1 MSNSLK
7 NEVADLKLQVAQLR
21 MQIDTYQ
28 TEMVELK
35 QRSDIQ
41 DSLNEMLNISL
52 LPISLQEQLEKILLV
67 VLELQWL
74 ALEKKGCV
82 FLTDETGKGLNMI
95 AYHNLGD
102 SLLSM
107 CKHIKFGQCL
117 CGIAA
122 KEQELGFHSS
132 IDDDHSNRPEGMQP
146 HGHYTVPMVSEGKTL
161 GVLNL
166 YVRDGHQQTKLENDF
181 LEATS
186 KAMASI
192 VERKKIEQRLHK
204 LSFFDELTGV
214 PNRRQL
220 MNLLDELIQESTM
233 RHRMFAVLFIDLDR
247 FKTINDLH
255 GHEYGDRMLIEATQ
269 RMQNRLRDTD
279 TVARMGGDEFVALLD
294 IISSVDKAVELANDL
309 IRTIS
314 LPYQIKGKS
323 LSIGASIGM
332 SIFPHHNRHPEG
344 LLKFADTALYQAK
357 EKRGQTVLFNPPSF

>member
-1 MSNSLK
+1 MNNSLS
-7 NEVADLKLQVAQLR
+7 NEVANLKQRVAQLKK
-21 MQIDTYQ
+21 QIEANQRD
-28 TEMVELK
+28 MVELK
-35 QRSDIQ
+35 QRGDIQ

-95 AYHNLGD
+95 AYHNLGS

-107 CKHIKFGQCL
+107 CNHIEFGQCL

-122 KEQELGFHSS
+122 KEQRLTFRSC
-132 IDDDHSNRPEGMQP
+132 IDEDHSNRPEGMEP
-146 HGHYTVPMVSEGKTL
+146 HGHYTVPMIAEGKTL

-166 YVRDGHQQTKLENDF
+166 YVEHGHQQTKLEHDF

-192 VERKKIEQRLHK
+192 VERKKIEERLQK

-220 MNLLDELIQESTM
+220 MNLLDDLIQESTT

-247 FKTINDLH
+247 FKAINDLH
-255 GHEYGDRMLIEATQ
+255 GHEYGDRVLVEVTQ
-269 RMQNRLRDTD
+269 RVQNRLRDTD
-279 TVARMGGDEFVALLD
+279 TVARMGGDEFVAVLD
-294 IISSVDKAVELANDL
+294 MISSVDKAVGIANDL
-309 IRTIS
+309 IQAIS
-314 LPYQIKGKS
+314 LPYQIIAKT
-323 LSIGASIGM
+323 LSISASIGI
-332 SIFPHHNRHPEG
+332 SIFPHHNTYAEG
-344 LLKFADTALYQAK
+344 LLKFADAALYQAK
-357 EKRGQTVLFNPPSF
+357 EKRGQALLYKPSS

>member
-1 MSNSLK
+1 MNNSLEI
-7 NEVADLKLQVAQLR
+7 EVANLKQQVAQLKK
-21 MQIDTYQ
+21 QIEANHRD
-28 TEMVELK
+28 MVELK
-35 QRSDIQ
+35 QRGDIQ

-82 FLTDETGKGLNMI
+82 FLTDETGRGLNMI

-122 KEQELGFHSS
+122 KEQKLTFRSC
-132 IDDDHSNRPEGMQP
+132 IDDDHSNRPEGMEP

-166 YVRDGHQQTKLENDF
+166 YVEHGHQQTRLEHDF

-192 VERKKIEQRLHK
+192 VERKK
-204 LSFFDELTGV
+204 
-214 PNRRQL
+214 NRR
-220 MNLLDELIQESTM
+220 
-233 RHRMFAVLFIDLDR
+233 
-247 FKTINDLH
+247 K
-255 GHEYGDRMLIEATQ
+255 
-269 RMQNRLRDTD
+269 
-279 TVARMGGDEFVALLD
+279 VAQV
-294 IISSVDKAVELANDL
+294 
-309 IRTIS
+309 
-314 LPYQIKGKS
+314 
-323 LSIGASIGM
+323 
-332 SIFPHHNRHPEG
+332 IF
-344 LLKFADTALYQAK
+344 F
-357 EKRGQTVLFNPPSF
+357 